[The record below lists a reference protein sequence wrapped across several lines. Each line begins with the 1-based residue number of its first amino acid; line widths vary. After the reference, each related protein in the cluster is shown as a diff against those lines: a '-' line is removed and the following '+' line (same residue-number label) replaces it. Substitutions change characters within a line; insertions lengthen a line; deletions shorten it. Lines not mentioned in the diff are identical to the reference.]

1 MKILGDS
8 IALSVCCTDR
18 YRMSSCW
25 ASRPH
30 FTKAERTRRKAT
42 RVGLFC
48 HYPWLRWLSP
58 VHSLGCHL
66 CFPFSLAQWEW
77 QAPRSVAVRDC
88 QLSLRICAAAC
99 SLSTAELTYQ
109 RWRRECHAF
118 PTAYC
123 WCSMFLFHS
132 FWFISLC
139 HTLFDVPPKT
149 LEQTCE
155 YTFGRCRYCC
165 LVSKQAGWLWS
176 RRSPDERMES

>member
-77 QAPRSVAVRDC
+77 QAPRSAQR
-88 QLSLRICAAAC
+88 
-99 SLSTAELTYQ
+99 LSTVAENLCCGLQSIDCRTDL
-109 RWRRECHAF
+109 
-118 PTAYC
+118 PTVAPRMPCLPNCILLVQHVSFSFILIHISMPYTF
-123 WCSMFLFHS
+123 WC
-132 FWFISLC
+132 
-139 HTLFDVPPKT
+139 PPKNSRT
-149 LEQTCE
+149 N
-155 YTFGRCRYCC
+155 
-165 LVSKQAGWLWS
+165 LWVYIWT
-176 RRSPDERMES
+176 M